1 MNEKKND
8 SCVRKEKFSKEKGAE
23 ENEQDEKKWRL
34 DLRDAGGDAAN
45 IMRGGAFRPMRRERW
60 RAPRE

>member
-34 DLRDAGGDAAN
+34 DLRDAGCDAAS
-45 IMRGGAFRPMRRERW
+45 IMRGGAFRPMRRER
-60 RAPRE
+60 